1 MIHLQFFAR
10 YREQL
15 GCDTEQLPWHTSF
28 RTMGDVRQ
36 HLLARGEVWQV
47 LSEPRIMCARN
58 QELCALDT
66 AIVDGDELAFFP
78 PVTGG

>member
-15 GCDTEQLPWHTSF
+15 GCDTEQLPWHSSF

-36 HLLARGEVWQV
+36 HLLARGEAWQV

-58 QELCALDT
+58 QELCALDA

>member
-15 GCDTEQLPWHTSF
+15 GCDTEQLPWHSSF

-36 HLLARGEVWQV
+36 HLLARGGAWLV